1 MLLRVSPVCRFCQ
14 HRCCPPLHKT
24 LVYLRN
30 VAKRHPHAA
39 RTWQVPRSP
48 LGRPYRELLQGASS
62 VAPHARHLSRWV
74 VRAPSPAQGRFTPYQ
89 KCTSAGRTALPV
101 SMRFVAVV
109 IGTRMSLLP
118 AGIETSSVVRA
129 HLLPNRSRSGAL
141 ALQNQ
146 RGDRTFARD
155 RPSHYGCRGMVCCTR
170 GTGLRATVI
179 EHTRGTGPRA
189 TVIGGCR
196 GRASRSYERASPFC
210 RSAGACPPQGH

>member
-1 MLLRVSPVCRFCQ
+1 MLLRVSPVCRSCQ
-14 HRCCPPLHKT
+14 HRCCPPPSQIFS
-24 LVYLRN
+24 YLRN
-30 VAKRHPHAA
+30 VVKRHPHAA
-39 RTWQVPRSP
+39 RTWQVPRFP
-48 LGRPYRELLQGASS
+48 LGRPYRELLQGASF

-74 VRAPSPAQGRFTPYQ
+74 VRAPPPAQGRFTPDQ
-89 KCTSAGRTALPV
+89 KCPSGGRRALPV

-118 AGIETSSVVRA
+118 AGIETSSVVRVR
-129 HLLPNRSRSGAL
+129 LLSNRSRSGEF

-155 RPSHYGCRGMVCCTR
+155 RPSRYGARGMVCC
-170 GTGLRATVI
+170 
-179 EHTRGTGPRA
+179 TRGTGPRA

-196 GRASRSYERASPFC
+196 GRASRSYERASPFY